1 VSGLFEFGW
10 ATGRAERFGAP
21 DGGEVDMKR
30 KRKWLTLLTL
40 GLVFLPEVAYHFLR
54 EDRKEPAETPTWMV
68 LLSWPVIWAALIV
81 GGLAVWFVQI
91 LIQAALR

>member
-1 VSGLFEFGW
+1 
-10 ATGRAERFGAP
+10 
-21 DGGEVDMKR
+21 MKR

-40 GLVFLPEVAYHFLR
+40 GLVFLPEVTYHLLR
-54 EDRKEPAETPTWMV
+54 GPERGRKEPAETPTWTV

-81 GGLAVWFVQI
+81 GGLAVGFVQI